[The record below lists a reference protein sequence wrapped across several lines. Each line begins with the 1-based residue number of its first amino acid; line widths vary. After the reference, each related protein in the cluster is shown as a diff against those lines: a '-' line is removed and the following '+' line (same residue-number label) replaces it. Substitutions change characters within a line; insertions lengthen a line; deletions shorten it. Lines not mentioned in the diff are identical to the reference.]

1 MGHAFAGLWQQQY
14 HYDRT
19 RYHPDHRQQRQHG
32 ARDEFRIDL
41 CVGIRSRRLA
51 PHPSPNHRV
60 HPTNRYD
67 HATASTAPASPPP
80 ASPPPTSPP
89 PASPPPASPPPASP
103 PPTSLNSN
111 ITTWPASLSANVI
124 KGQTTTLTLN
134 LQKT

>member
-60 HPTNRYD
+60 HPTNRNG
-67 HATASTAPASPPP
+67 HATASTAPGLTAARITAASVTAPRITAAGFTTP
-80 ASPPPTSPP
+80 
-89 PASPPPASPPPASP
+89 
-103 PPTSLNSN
+103 SL
-111 ITTWPASLSANVI
+111 TAADFA
-124 KGQTTTLTLN
+124 
-134 LQKT
+134 